1 MTDSPRLLRRPL
13 HNSALQH
20 NGIPQQQAPRPLY
33 PHQIGHYP
41 PHLPQPPA
49 YAVPPTTAAAPYAVP
64 NSAARP
70 YAAPNSAAAAA
81 YAVSS
86 TAAAAYTAPITL
98 RPPGRVP
105 LLVPLTAPGRSFGQ
119 PMPR

>member
-1 MTDSPRLLRRPL
+1 MTDTPRLLHRPL
-13 HNSALQH
+13 HNGALQH
-20 NGIPQQQAPRPLY
+20 NGVPQQQAPRPLY

-64 NSAARP
+64 
-70 YAAPNSAAAAA
+70 
-81 YAVSS
+81 S
-86 TAAAAYTAPITL
+86 TAAAPYAAPITL